1 MLLELHVKDIALI
14 REATVEFKNGLNIM
28 TGETGAG
35 KSVIIGSCMLALGGK
50 ARPDI
55 VRDGAESAY
64 VELVFSVEKES
75 ESYFRDLGI
84 DPEDG
89 IIVMSRKIAS
99 GRSVS
104 RINGESVSL
113 KTLRDAAA
121 RLIDIYG
128 QNEYH
133 TLMDTENHLAILDA
147 FLGSSVAAEKAD
159 VKAAYDRYCNA
170 EKFWHPLIW
179 RRKKRPARSNLRNMR
194 SQRSKRPGW
203 SPERKRNWLRSTK
216 NSTIPEIS

>member
-75 ESYFRDLGI
+75 ESYFRSLGI

-104 RINGESVSL
+104 RINGETVTLARLKEVSSL
-113 KTLRDAAA
+113 
-121 RLIDIYG
+121 LIDIHG
-128 QNEYH
+128 QH
-133 TLMDTENHLAILDA
+133 DGQQLLDEDK
-147 FLGSSVAAEKAD
+147 L
-159 VKAAYDRYCNA
+159 
-170 EKFWHPLIW
+170 
-179 RRKKRPARSNLRNMR
+179 
-194 SQRSKRPGW
+194 
-203 SPERKRNWLRSTK
+203 
-216 NSTIPEIS
+216 